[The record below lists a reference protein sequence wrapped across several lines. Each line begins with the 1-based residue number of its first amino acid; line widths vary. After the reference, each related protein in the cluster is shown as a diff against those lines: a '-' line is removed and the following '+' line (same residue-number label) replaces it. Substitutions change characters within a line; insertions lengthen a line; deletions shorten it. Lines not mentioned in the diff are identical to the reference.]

1 MINLIISLAAVGCI
15 ALVYRTFA
23 SLDVYMR
30 LVAKGLSPRLFYL
43 SLPGYLA
50 MVYRNGMNNS
60 DESLL
65 RAIRN
70 IYIADLLLVGCGI
83 VVVVFLTAQR

>member
-30 LVAKGLSPRLFYL
+30 LVVKGLSPRLFYI

-50 MVYRNGMNNS
+50 MVYRNSANDN
-60 DESLL
+60 DKSLL
-65 RAIRN
+65 RSIRN
-70 IYIADLLLVGCGI
+70 IYIADLLIIGCGI